1 MKKKTILLL
10 LRIIVIGLFI
20 GGMLIKGTEKLLEP
34 EPTIKESPYT
44 LDELYSIVENP
55 KEFYKLNTATMT
67 DYNIVMFHFYDYFS
81 NTTPVKVATKVKR
94 DNNNKVTKVLEIKYL
109 TKEEYIEWMEAAYT
123 YELSEIKAYEERN
136 KKYNQNAEP
145 VFNYSMYIDE
155 LIYGHAKEEK

>member
-1 MKKKTILLL
+1 
-10 LRIIVIGLFI
+10 
-20 GGMLIKGTEKLLEP
+20 
-34 EPTIKESPYT
+34 
-44 LDELYSIVENP
+44 
-55 KEFYKLNTATMT
+55 MT

>member
-1 MKKKTILLL
+1 MKELKNIE
-10 LRIIVIGLFI
+10 IGLF
-20 GGMLIKGTEKLLEP
+20 
-34 EPTIKESPYT
+34 
-44 LDELYSIVENP
+44 V
-55 KEFYKLNTATMT
+55 
-67 DYNIVMFHFYDYFS
+67 YNIEKYKQTLQELTQDEEIMKSTLNQEEGKLEKTEVIINDIE
-81 NTTPVKVATKVKR
+81 NTNQVET
-94 DNNNKVTKVLEIKYL
+94 NIVTKVLEIKYL